1 MNASTTF
8 ITPRCFPL
16 GRDTNIAAV
25 SESFRF
31 FRALLWFLGLGMMW
45 LSFDRAPAQTA
56 RIHQFNQI
64 QMLPDHAASLQLGGS
79 PAPPFKSFFDV
90 YLLEASPDLVNW
102 APLASLVR
110 TNAAT
115 NALIYL
121 DQASNAPPQR
131 YYRMPTNFLITPF
144 PAPTGPFHV
153 GSFVRMLTDPS
164 RTNRYNI
171 KTNSSFMATFWYPAQ
186 SQTGQWPAAYMEG
199 KLAKYYPFWGSM
211 TNVAPSF
218 VSQAFSEAP
227 ISANA
232 ATYPVVIYSHGLSDG
247 LAGGGDSAGL
257 RAENTETAVKLAS
270 YGYIVVAVDHS
281 DCFASVFPDGA
292 MVARGFSFDSVLDNA
307 GSYLRSRFQDV
318 QFVLGQLSQFS
329 QTDPLLAGR
338 LDLDHIGMMG
348 WSFGGST
355 TAEFCRTNP
364 LIKAVVLLDGYL
376 DPVPNVI
383 NLGLQKPFLAM
394 NSPNSGLA
402 PNNVTMFNHSTNTAY
417 VLQITGTQHGTFTDE
432 AWTTSPSA
440 VTRSAGQAKDACLV
454 AFFNKIFKNQ
464 DDHLL
469 DAPAKTYSNVVS
481 FQKKP

>member
-1 MNASTTF
+1 M
-8 ITPRCFPL
+8 C
-16 GRDTNIAAV
+16 
-25 SESFRF
+25 
-31 FRALLWFLGLGMMW
+31 
-45 LSFDRAPAQTA
+45 LSLARVPAHSA
-56 RIHQFNQI
+56 GVHLFNGI
-64 QMLPDHAASLQLGGS
+64 QVLPDHTVSLDLGGN
-79 PAPPFKSFFDV
+79 PPTVFRLYFDV

-102 APLASLVR
+102 APLASLLR
-110 TNAAT
+110 TNASA
-115 NALIYL
+115 NALIYT
-121 DQASNAPPQR
+121 DPASSTLPER
-131 YYRMPTNFLITPF
+131 FYRMRTNLLITPF
-144 PAPTGPFHV
+144 PTPTGPFQV
-153 GSFVRMLTDPS
+153 GSSVRMLTDPS

-186 SQTGQWPAAYMEG
+186 PQAGQWPAAYMEG
-199 KLAKYYPFWGSM
+199 KLAGYRPFWGSL

-227 ISANA
+227 ISTNA
-232 ATYPVVIYSHGLSDG
+232 STYPVVIYSHGLSDG
-247 LAGGGDSAGL
+247 LAAGGDSAGL
-257 RAENTETAVKLAS
+257 RADNTETAVKLAS
-270 YGYIVVAVDHS
+270 YGYIVVAVDHI
-281 DCFASVFPDGA
+281 DCFASVFPDGN
-292 MVARGFSFDSVLDNA
+292 MVVRGFTFGNVLNNA
-307 GSYLRSRFQDV
+307 AYYLRSRFQDV

-355 TAEFCRTNP
+355 TAEYSRTNQ

-376 DPVPNVI
+376 DPVPDVI

-402 PNNVTMFNHSTNTAY
+402 PNNVIMFNHSTNTAY
-417 VLQITGTQHGTFTDE
+417 ILQITGTQHGTFTDE
-432 AWTTSPSA
+432 AWTTAPNS
-440 VTRSAGQAKDACLV
+440 VTRLAGQAKDACLV
-454 AFFNKIFKNQ
+454 SFFNKVFKNQ